1 VTGGFVHKDG
11 DFTLLEVMIALAVLA
26 GVVVTVLSTLNY
38 HLGVASRSSDLVTAS
53 ILGRTK
59 TEEVA
64 LFGLPTPG
72 EGVFGEEAGVGAG
85 TAGVRGVGGL
95 ERFRWKVTAEK
106 TEIEGL
112 TRVGVRVF
120 WDDDREVSF
129 TSFRR

>member
-1 VTGGFVHKDG
+1 
-11 DFTLLEVMIALAVLA
+11 MIALAVLA

-72 EGVFGEEAGVGAG
+72 EGGFDGEAGVAG
-85 TAGVRGVGGL
+85 GAGVRGVGGL
-95 ERFRWKVTAEK
+95 ERFRWKVTPEK

-120 WDDDREVSF
+120 WDNDREVSF